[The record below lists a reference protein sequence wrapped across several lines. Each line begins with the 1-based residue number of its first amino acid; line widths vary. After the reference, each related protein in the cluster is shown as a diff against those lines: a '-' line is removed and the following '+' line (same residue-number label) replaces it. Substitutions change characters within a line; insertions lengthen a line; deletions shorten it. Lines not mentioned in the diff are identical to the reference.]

1 MKRFFNTTSKIVVWF
16 VLINGQIQIY
26 LSYLLAYLGRTEVLE
41 SLGRTIALE
50 IVAPV
55 ALLILKAVIENVFE
69 KNDIFPKREKHS
81 YFGID
86 EGRTI

>member
-26 LSYLLAYLGRTEVLE
+26 LSYFLAYLGKTEVLE

-69 KNDIFPKREKHS
+69 KNDIFPKREKREF
-81 YFGID
+81 YDFGQ
-86 EGRTI
+86 GRTI

>member
-1 MKRFFNTTSKIVVWF
+1 MKRYFNTTSKIVVWF

-69 KNDIFPKREKHS
+69 KNDIFPKREKHPH
-81 YFGID
+81 FGID